1 MENRKEL
8 LREILKLG
16 TSERQFA
23 GSDTSKALLSKTS
36 LRKFKLLT
44 RQCGEFSK
52 LYNIG
57 MSDMDLVKVSVM
69 EGYVE
74 ALNFAN
80 IFRKRKYSQPVVLQ
94 KVKVKSINS
103 KFALIFTRGL
113 QDEIKELVSSFADSC
128 KKMPGRIE
136 EYRTFDYVRCNNSLI
151 YGIIS
156 PEALFVNRKC
166 VEVFNT
172 EALLK
177 DTVDIAGDLILDLS
191 CSNQTKVIF
200 LVRAIR
206 ESL

>member
-1 MENRKEL
+1 
-8 LREILKLG
+8 
-16 TSERQFA
+16 
-23 GSDTSKALLSKTS
+23 
-36 LRKFKLLT
+36 
-44 RQCGEFSK
+44 
-52 LYNIG
+52 
-57 MSDMDLVKVSVM
+57 
-69 EGYVE
+69 
-74 ALNFAN
+74 
-80 IFRKRKYSQPVVLQ
+80 
-94 KVKVKSINS
+94 
-103 KFALIFTRGL
+103 
-113 QDEIKELVSSFADSC
+113 
-128 KKMPGRIE
+128 
-136 EYRTFDYVRCNNSLI
+136 LI